1 MRHHRVLALL
11 GAVALAATGS
21 AGAVSASAVPSSGSS
36 TQQAATTQQASSPSA
51 KTTPSGKIVVLTE
64 KGAKIDDVVSRVK
77 KAGGKVDSVNRDIGM
92 ISVDSSDDDF
102 AATARRI
109 DGVDQAAAEV
119 AVGTSPVRAGAAPKD
134 RVLKENQKA
143 PARTKAKNAKKSAA
157 SAKGKG
163 KGAKA
168 PKADPLDD
176 KLWAHDM
183 LDVAESRKVTS
194 GNKRVKVGVL
204 DTGVQADHPDIA
216 ENFDH
221 KLSKNFV
228 RDIPMVDGDCEY
240 DGCIDPA
247 TVDENG
253 HGTHVAGSI
262 AAAANGFGVSGVAPD
277 VSIVNIRGGQDS
289 GYFFLGPVANALT
302 HAADSGLDV
311 VNMSF
316 YVDPYAFHCMGGAP
330 EDNPEQAAQQ
340 EMTIETME
348 RALDY
353 AHRKDVTLVGSLGNS
368 HDDLSN
374 PRNDLS
380 SPNFPEDVAHE
391 RTIDNDACMD
401 LPVEGP
407 HVIGVSAVG
416 PSKTKADYSNW
427 VTDLRSDEIEVS
439 APGGW
444 FRDGFGTDS
453 YSTNENLILSSAP
466 RGVLEEEGLVDEDG
480 EVTED
485 GEEAGV
491 IKECSKKPVSKGA
504 TKCGYY
510 QYLQGTSM
518 ASPHASGVAALIVS
532 AQGKR
537 DGKGFG
543 MDSRAVRQVLLKS
556 AVDTPCPEGGTQDY
570 LDEGRD
576 EEYTATCVEKPGFNG
591 FYGDGIVNALQA
603 VTYDR

>member
-11 GAVALAATGS
+11 GAVALGATGS
-21 AGAVSASAVPSSGSS
+21 AGALSASAAPVAGSS
-36 TQQAATTQQASSPSA
+36 AQQQATTQQATTPPA
-51 KTTPSGKIVVLTE
+51 KTTPSGKIVVLAK
-64 KGAKIDDVVSRVK
+64 KGASVDDVAARVK
-77 KAGGKVDSVNRDIGM
+77 KAGGKVESVNRDIGM

-102 AATARRI
+102 AATARAL
-109 DGVDQAAAEV
+109 DGVDTAAAEI
-119 AVGTSPVRAGAAPKD
+119 AVGNSPVRVGTQPD
-134 RVLKENQKA
+134 EEVLKENQKSSA
-143 PARTKAKNAKKSAA
+143 KKKAKGGAAAQGKKKAA
-157 SAKGKG
+157 
-163 KGAKA
+163 
-168 PKADPLDD
+168 KADPLDD

-183 LDVAESRKVTS
+183 LDVAKSRKVTT
-194 GNKRVKVGVL
+194 GDKRVKVGVL

-228 RDIPMVDGDCEY
+228 RDIPMIDGDCEY

-262 AAAANGFGVSGVAPD
+262 AGAANGVGVSGVAPD

-316 YVDPYAFHCMGGAP
+316 YVDPYAFHCIGGAP

-353 AHRKDVTLVGSLGNS
+353 AHRKDVTLVGALGNG
-368 HDDLSN
+368 HDDLAN
-374 PRNDLS
+374 PRKDLS
-380 SPNFPEDVAHE
+380 SPNFPEGVAHE
-391 RTIDNDACMD
+391 RTIDNDTCMD

-407 HVIGVSAVG
+407 HVIGVSSVG
-416 PSKTKADYSNW
+416 PTKTKADYSNW
-427 VTDLRSDEIEVS
+427 STDLRGDEIEVS

-466 RGVLEEEGLVDEDG
+466 RGVLEEEGLIDEDG
-480 EVTED
+480 EITEA

-491 IKECSKKPVSKGA
+491 IKECSKKAVSKGA

-518 ASPHASGVAALIVS
+518 AAPHAAGVAALIVS
-532 AQGKR
+532 AQGE
-537 DGKGFG
+537 GKGKDFG

-591 FYGDGIVNALQA
+591 FYGDGIVNAHQA
-603 VTYDR
+603 VTYNR

>member
-11 GAVALAATGS
+11 GAVALGATGS
-21 AGAVSASAVPSSGSS
+21 AGAVSASATSVSGD
-36 TQQAATTQQASSPSA
+36 TAQQQATTQRATSPA
-51 KTTPSGKIVVLTE
+51 AETTPSGKVVVLTK
-64 KGAKIDDVVSRVK
+64 KGASVDDVVSKVK
-77 KAGGKVDSVNRDIGM
+77 KAGGKVDSINRDIGM
-92 ISVDSSDDDF
+92 ISVDSSDNSF
-102 AATARRI
+102 AAEARKI
-109 DGVDQAAAEV
+109 TGVDHAAAEV
-119 AVGTSPVRAGAAPKD
+119 AVGSSPVRMGVQPDEK
-134 RVLKENQKA
+134 VLKENRQA
-143 PARTKAKNAKKSAA
+143 PAKTQTKNAKESTAA
-157 SAKGKG
+157 SSKGK
-163 KGAKA
+163 KT

-183 LDVAESRKVTS
+183 LDVAEARKVTT
-194 GNKRVKVGVL
+194 GDRRVKVGVL

-216 ENFDH
+216 ANFDH
-221 KLSKNFV
+221 QLSKNFV
-228 RDIPMVDGDCEY
+228 RDIPMIDGDCEY
-240 DGCIDPA
+240 DGCIDPE
-247 TVDENG
+247 TVDPNG

-262 AAAANGFGVSGVAPD
+262 AGASNGFGVSGVAPD

-353 AHRKDVTLVGSLGNS
+353 AHRKDVTLVGSLGNG

-380 SPNFPEDVAHE
+380 SPNFPEGIEHE
-391 RTIDNDACMD
+391 RTIDNDTCMD

-416 PSKTKADYSNW
+416 PTKTKADYSNW

-453 YSTNENLILSSAP
+453 YSTNENLILSTAP
-466 RGVLEEEGLVDEDG
+466 REALEADGLVDEEG
-480 EVTED
+480 EITED
-485 GEEAGV
+485 GEEVGV
-491 IKECSKKPVSKGA
+491 IKECSDKPVTKGA

-532 AQGKR
+532 AQGKA
-537 DGKGFG
+537 DGKDFG

-556 AVDTPCPEGGTQDY
+556 AVDTPCPEGGVQEY

-591 FYGDGIVNALQA
+591 FYGDGIVNAHKA
-603 VTYDR
+603 VTYNQ

>member
-11 GAVALAATGS
+11 GAVALGATGS
-21 AGAVSASAVPSSGSS
+21 MGAVTASAVPVSGSS
-36 TQQAATTQQASSPSA
+36 AQQQAAPQQVTSPPA
-51 KTTPSGKIVVLTE
+51 KTTPSGKIVVLT
-64 KGAKIDDVVSRVK
+64 KKDASIDDVAARVK
-77 KAGGKVDSVNRDIGM
+77 KAGGKVDSINRDIGM
-92 ISVDSSDDDF
+92 ISVDSSDDAF
-102 AATARRI
+102 AAKARKI
-109 DGVDQAAAEV
+109 TGVDQAAAEV
-119 AVGTSPVRAGAAPKD
+119 AVGSSPVRMGAQPDEK
-134 RVLKENQKA
+134 VLKENQKA
-143 PARTKAKNAKKSAA
+143 PARTKAKNAKKNAA
-157 SAKGKG
+157 SSARS
-163 KGAKA
+163 KA

-183 LDVAESRKVTS
+183 LDVAKARKVET
-194 GNKRVKVGVL
+194 GDKRVKVGVL

-216 ENFDH
+216 ANFDH
-221 KLSKNFV
+221 DLSKNFV
-228 RDIPMVDGDCEY
+228 RDIPMIDGDCEY
-240 DGCIDPA
+240 DGCIDPE
-247 TVDENG
+247 TVDPNG

-262 AAAANGFGVSGVAPD
+262 AGAANGFGVSGVAPD

-316 YVDPYAFHCMGGAP
+316 YVDPYAFHCIGGAP

-353 AHRKDVTLVGSLGNS
+353 AHRKDVTLVGSLGNG

-380 SPNFPEDVAHE
+380 SPNFPEGIEHE

-453 YSTNENLILSSAP
+453 YSTNENLILSTAP
-466 RGVLEEEGLVDEDG
+466 RGALEEEGLVDEDG
-480 EVTED
+480 TITEA

-491 IKECSKKPVSKGA
+491 IKECSAKPVSKGA
-504 TKCGYY
+504 KKCGYY

-532 AQGKR
+532 AQGER

-556 AVDTPCPEGGTQDY
+556 AIDTPCPEGGTQDY

-591 FYGDGIVNALQA
+591 FYGDGIVNAHKA
-603 VTYDR
+603 VTYSR

>member
-1 MRHHRVLALL
+1 MRHHRMLALL
-11 GAVALAATGS
+11 GAVALGVTGS
-21 AGAVSASAVPSSGSS
+21 AGAITASAAPVSGSS
-36 TQQAATTQQASSPSA
+36 VQQQETTQQTSA
-51 KTTPSGKIVVLTE
+51 PQPKTTPSGKIVVLTK
-64 KGAKIDDVVSRVK
+64 KGAEFDKVVSRVK

-92 ISVDSSDDDF
+92 ISVDSSDDAF
-102 AATARRI
+102 AAKARKI
-109 DGVDQAAAEV
+109 AGVEQAAAEV
-119 AVGTSPVRAGAAPKD
+119 AVGNSPVRMGAQPD
-134 RVLKENQKA
+134 EEVLKENQKSS
-143 PARTKAKNAKKSAA
+143 AKKTSKGNAA
-157 SAKGKG
+157 LSGKR
-163 KGAKA
+163 KKA

-183 LDVAESRKVTS
+183 LDVAKSRKVTS
-194 GNKRVKVGVL
+194 GDKRVKVGVL

-216 ENFDH
+216 KNFDH

-262 AAAANGFGVSGVAPD
+262 AGAANGFGVSGVAPD

-353 AHRKDVTLVGSLGNS
+353 AHRKDVTLVGALGNG
-368 HDDLSN
+368 HDDLAN
-374 PRNDLS
+374 PRKDLS
-380 SPNFPEDVAHE
+380 SPNFPEGVAHE
-391 RTIDNDACMD
+391 RTIDNDTCLD

-407 HVIGVSAVG
+407 HVIGVSSVG

-427 VTDLRSDEIEVS
+427 STDLRSDEIEVS

-466 RGVLEEEGLVDEDG
+466 RGVLEEEGLIDVDG
-480 EVTED
+480 EITEA

-518 ASPHASGVAALIVS
+518 AAPHAAGVAALIVS
-532 AQGKR
+532 AQGKAS
-537 DGKGFG
+537 GKDFG

-591 FYGDGIVNALQA
+591 FYGDGIVNAHKA
-603 VTYDR
+603 VTYNR